1 MCIGQICNV
10 PLMKVENCFISLP
23 IQSALFSHTY
33 TQRERWLILME
44 IIIPS
49 FVVAMQC
56 KAYQHFIVISTL
68 PKICTTLH
76 AALTTHIWYVYSTY
90 NYLSGTCRPKRSY
103 AAHMPHIM
111 LALYVGRPQC
121 VQARFPYLGVDV
133 NRGAAVLITNSHH
146 RFNIPQTD
154 IGTYKCFCV
163 DPHQC

>member
-1 MCIGQICNV
+1 MCTGHICSV

-56 KAYQHFIVISTL
+56 KAYQHCIAISTL

-103 AAHMPHIM
+103 AAHMLHILLVGM
-111 LALYVGRPQC
+111 LVG
-121 VQARFPYLGVDV
+121 LGVLDKGPV
-133 NRGAAVLITNSHH
+133 CLWRAVARCGSV
-146 RFNIPQTD
+146 D
-154 IGTYKCFCV
+154 TYQSPSF
-163 DPHQC
+163 